1 MAYAAERKWAWFRRW
16 QGAVRV
22 VDCHCRSL
30 EIAQFLLIRSPRQW
44 LGGGQHNFA
53 FDITG
58 TRLYAMC
65 NWVKY
70 SLPLRHK
77 VPLFQE

>member
-53 FDITG
+53 FDSMG
-58 TRLYAMC
+58 TKLYRM
-65 NWVKY
+65 VRGIED
-70 SLPLRHK
+70 S
-77 VPLFQE
+77 VP